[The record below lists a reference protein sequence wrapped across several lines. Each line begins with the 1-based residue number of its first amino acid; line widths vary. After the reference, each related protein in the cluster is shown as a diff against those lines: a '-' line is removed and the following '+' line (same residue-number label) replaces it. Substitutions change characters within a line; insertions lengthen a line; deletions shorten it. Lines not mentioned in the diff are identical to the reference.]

1 MFVDFK
7 RFICMAFLVLISG
20 GLSAQ
25 ENSLLDKVYAKMSS
39 SCMEIDYKYSVSVSG
54 TKNIGDG
61 NLYLQGHL
69 WRMNGNG
76 LEMFCDSSSVW
87 VIDPVAKE
95 TVIEPVSSDISTF
108 TNPAVIFAHLNDM
121 FEVQSSVISDDGKS
135 VVYILSP
142 IAVDDVEYI
151 NVEINKADLQITS
164 AVIAMNDGSIINIE
178 VSSMVPTSIC
188 PISFFRPQM
197 TFDSSWIVTDLR

>member
-1 MFVDFK
+1 MTLF
-7 RFICMAFLVLISG
+7 VLISG

-25 ENSLLDKVYAKMSS
+25 DNSLLDKVYSEMSS

-54 TKNIGDG
+54 TKNVGEG
-61 NLYLQGHL
+61 NLCLQGHL
-69 WRMNGNG
+69 WRMTGNG

-87 VIDPVAKE
+87 VIDPEAKE
-95 TVIEPVSSDISTF
+95 AVIEPIASDISSF

-135 VVYILSP
+135 IIYVLSP
-142 IAVDDVEYI
+142 IAVDDVDYI
-151 NVEINKADLQITS
+151 NVEISKSDLQITS
-164 AVIAMNDGSIINIE
+164 AVVALNDGSIINIE
-178 VSSMVPTSIC
+178 VGSMVPTPIC
-188 PISFFRPQM
+188 PISSFRPQM